1 MPRGLGTIT
10 AAKRFGWLF
19 IRPTSTLRSIRAHTG
34 DYPRFLWVPWKLAT
48 FSIAA
53 IGLIIIAPYTGDPT
67 GDHSD
72 AAFMSVLTFLTA
84 PWAVGVLV
92 KTLRRQLPVHQALVA
107 ACVWFFSASWSYD
120 GYLLIRDG
128 AYPVTW
134 LVNLLASSVL
144 YVSGGLFWSLDWRS
158 DRGVLFAFVEA
169 DWPQAPSGP
178 VFNRIL
184 WLASTFMVLVALML
198 LPFLW
203 PQLP

>member
-1 MPRGLGTIT
+1 
-10 AAKRFGWLF
+10 
-19 IRPTSTLRSIRAHTG
+19 
-34 DYPRFLWVPWKLAT
+34 
-48 FSIAA
+48 
-53 IGLIIIAPYTGDPT
+53 
-67 GDHSD
+67 
-72 AAFMSVLTFLTA
+72 MSVLTFLTA

-92 KTLRRQLPVHQALVA
+92 KTLRRQLPAHQALVA
-107 ACVWFFSASWSYD
+107 ACVWFFSTSWSYD
-120 GYLLIRDG
+120 GYLLVRDG
-128 AYPVTW
+128 TYPVTW

-184 WLASTFMVLVALML
+184 WPALTFMVLVALML

>member
-1 MPRGLGTIT
+1 MW
-10 AAKRFGWLF
+10 AAACVVVGVRLVWS
-19 IRPTSTLRSIRAHTG
+19 RR
-34 DYPRFLWVPWKLAT
+34 DYALCRREYWRFLWVPWKLAT

-67 GDHSD
+67 WDYSD

-84 PWAVGVLV
+84 PWAVGVLF

-107 ACVWFFSASWSYD
+107 ACVWFFSTSWSYD
-120 GYLLIRDG
+120 GYLLVRDG
-128 AYPVTW
+128 TYPVTW

-184 WLASTFMVLVALML
+184 WPALTFMVLVALML